1 MEQSFSMLLSLS
13 LISFQKNQSV
23 LPMIKHFGFLVMLF
37 CLVSQAHAQKLHA
50 GEVSFLMNG
59 EKITLPLKG
68 AELSKSNLI
77 QISMRGEQKGD
88 TLLLFNLNFS
98 VKKLATGSEM
108 FINPSLFFTLM
119 SSQSKSGKSVQ
130 ITAARDGKGLSIL
143 EKKGDKSD
151 NQNLIAVSQK
161 AEIKKVEL
169 KEGVLTI
176 TGEFSADYESPKE
189 APLVKKF
196 TISEGKFTLV
206 L

>member
-1 MEQSFSMLLSLS
+1 
-13 LISFQKNQSV
+13 
-23 LPMIKHFGFLVMLF
+23 MIKHFGFLVMLF

-50 GEVSFLMNG
+50 GEVSFIMNG
-59 EKITLPLKG
+59 EKVTLPLKG
-68 AELSKSNLI
+68 AELTKSNLI

-108 FINPSLFFTLM
+108 FVNPSLFFTLM
-119 SSQSKSGKSVQ
+119 SSQSKTGKSVQ
-130 ITAARDGKGLSIL
+130 VTAARDGKGLSIL
-143 EKKGDKSD
+143 EKKGDKSE
-151 NQNLIAVSQK
+151 NQSLIAVRQQ

-176 TGEFSADYESPKE
+176 TGEFSAEFESPKDV
-189 APLVKKF
+189 PMVKKF
-196 TISEGKFTLV
+196 SLSEGKFTLV